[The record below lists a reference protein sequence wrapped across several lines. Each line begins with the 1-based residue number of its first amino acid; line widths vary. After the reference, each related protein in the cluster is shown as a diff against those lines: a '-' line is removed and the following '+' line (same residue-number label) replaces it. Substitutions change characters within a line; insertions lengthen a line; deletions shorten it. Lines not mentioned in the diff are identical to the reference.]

1 MKCKVLVG
9 DALSISTRYFA
20 VMVLFF
26 DKLVLAPAA
35 RILFSEGA
43 ASLHFLAGVCID
55 GGLDYSKA
63 GLDFTAEF
71 LLIKEV

>member
-1 MKCKVLVG
+1 
-9 DALSISTRYFA
+9 
-20 VMVLFF
+20 MVLFF

-63 GLDFTAEF
+63 GLDLTAEF
-71 LLIKEV
+71 RLIKEV